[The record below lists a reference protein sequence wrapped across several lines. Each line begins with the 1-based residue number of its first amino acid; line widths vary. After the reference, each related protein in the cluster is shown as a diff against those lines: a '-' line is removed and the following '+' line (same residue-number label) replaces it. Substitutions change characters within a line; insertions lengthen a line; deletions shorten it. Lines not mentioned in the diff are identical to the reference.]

1 MILHIISRADWAAA
15 QSTGAHHAASLED
28 VGFTHC
34 SDPGTVHLP
43 AQALFAGRSDLLLL
57 EIDPALVAAPVRWEA
72 GDPPSPDAL
81 LFPHVYGPIPV
92 DSVIGVHEF
101 LPDASGV
108 LRLPASL
115 AELGTT

>member
-15 QSTGAHHAASLED
+15 RATGAVRAAALDD
-28 VGFTHC
+28 VGFMHC

-43 AQALFAGRSDLLLL
+43 AQRLYAGRSDLLLL
-57 EIDPALVAAPVRWEA
+57 EIDPALVAAPVRWEP

-92 DSVIGVHEF
+92 DAVVGVHDF
-101 LPDASGV
+101 APDASGV